1 MKKPEL
7 VIGYLMNGGAFIQSI
22 KVPKLLDWIKH
33 LEPEE
38 LIAFFQDLLELVIQ
52 IPSGKE
58 DVETLE
64 EFLVYWRELAL
75 EAESAFDE
83 THTDPEEAEIAAKAA
98 DILWKS
104 LADSLSAAM
113 STGELGIFRNYDDEE
128 DEQHEL
134 TSPWI
139 DIVDE
144 QPGPALTTY
153 GTHMEPEPEVID
165 VTEEQRDEY
174 LALSILEIPFSARIH
189 NCLERENI
197 ETVRDLVGKAEWD
210 LLEYKNF
217 GPGSLLEVKK
227 QLASRGLWLG
237 MDLDDE
243 DYEEDEDIYEED
255 TE

>member
-22 KVPKLLDWIKH
+22 KVPTLLDWIKH

-52 IPSGKE
+52 IPRGKE
-58 DVETLE
+58 DVEALE
-64 EFLVYWRELAL
+64 EFLAYWRELAL
-75 EAESAFDE
+75 ESDSALGE

-128 DEQHEL
+128 HEL
-134 TSPWI
+134 MSPWI

-144 QPGPALTTY
+144 QPGPALTTHGIY
-153 GTHMEPEPEVID
+153 MDPEPVDI
-165 VTEEQRDEY
+165 TEAQRDAY
-174 LALSILEIPFSARIH
+174 LVLSILEIPFSVRIH
-189 NCLERENI
+189 NCLESRNI
-197 ETVRDLVGKAEWD
+197 KTVRDLVGKTEKE
-210 LLEYKNF
+210 LLQYK
-217 GPGSLLEVKK
+217 GLGQGSMRDIKEKLAVK
-227 QLASRGLWLG
+227 GLWLG

>member
-1 MKKPEL
+1 MEKPEL

-22 KVPKLLDWIKH
+22 KVPKLLDWIKY

-52 IPSGKE
+52 IPRGKE

-64 EFLVYWRELAL
+64 EFLAYWRELAL
-75 EAESAFDE
+75 EADRALDE
-83 THTDPEEAEIAAKAA
+83 TYTHPEEAEIAAKAA
-98 DILWKS
+98 DIIWKS
-104 LADSLSAAM
+104 LADSISAAM

-128 DEQHEL
+128 HEL

-144 QPGPALTTY
+144 QPGPALTTH
-153 GTHMEPEPEVID
+153 GTHMEPEPVVDI
-165 VTEEQRDEY
+165 TEEQRDEY
-174 LALSILEIPFSARIH
+174 LALSIFEIPFSARIH
-189 NCLERENI
+189 NCLERESI
-197 ETVRDLVGKAEWD
+197 ETVRDLVSKTDLD
-210 LLEYKNF
+210 LLMYKNF
-217 GPGSLLEVKK
+217 GPGSLYEVKER
-227 QLASRGLWLG
+227 LANMGLSLG

>member
-22 KVPKLLDWIKH
+22 KVPQLLDWIKH

-52 IPSGKE
+52 IPRGKQ
-58 DVETLE
+58 DVEALE
-64 EFLVYWRELAL
+64 EFLAYWRELAL
-75 EAESAFDE
+75 EADSALGE

-113 STGELGIFRNYDDEE
+113 STGELGIFRNYDDE
-128 DEQHEL
+128 QHEL

-139 DIVDE
+139 DIVDA
-144 QPGPALTTY
+144 QPGPALTTHGIY
-153 GTHMEPEPEVID
+153 MDPEPID
-165 VTEEQRDEY
+165 ITEAQRDAY
-174 LALSILEIPFSARIH
+174 LALSILEIPFSVRIH
-189 NCLERENI
+189 NCLGSRNI
-197 ETVRDLVGKAEWD
+197 KTVRDLVGKTEKE
-210 LLEYKNF
+210 LLLYK
-217 GPGSLLEVKK
+217 GLGQGSIREIKEKLAVK
-227 QLASRGLWLG
+227 GLWLE

>member
-128 DEQHEL
+128 HEL

-139 DIVDE
+139 DIVDA
-144 QPGPALTTY
+144 QPGPGLTTLDTY
-153 GTHMEPEPEVID
+153 MDPEPVDI
-165 VTEEQRDEY
+165 TEAQRDAY

-197 ETVRDLVGKAEWD
+197 ETVRDLVGKTEKE
-210 LLEYKNF
+210 LLLYK
-217 GPGSLLEVKK
+217 GLGRGSMREIKEKLAVK
-227 QLASRGLWLG
+227 GLWLG

-243 DYEEDEDIYEED
+243 NYEEDEDIYEED

>member
-1 MKKPEL
+1 MEKPEL

-52 IPSGKE
+52 ISSGKE
-58 DVETLE
+58 DVESLE

-75 EAESAFDE
+75 EADSAFGE
-83 THTDPEEAEIAAKAA
+83 MHTDPEEAEIATKAA
-98 DILWKS
+98 DILFKS
-104 LADSLSAAM
+104 LADSISAAM
-113 STGELGIFRNYDDEE
+113 STGELGIFRNYDEE
-128 DEQHEL
+128 HEL

-144 QPGPALTTY
+144 QPKPALTTY
-153 GTHMEPEPEVID
+153 GTHMEPEPVD

-174 LALSILEIPFSARIH
+174 LALSIFEIPFSARIH

-197 ETVRDLVGKAEWD
+197 ETVRDLVRKTDVD
-210 LLEYKNF
+210 LLMYKNF
-217 GPGSLLEVKK
+217 GPGSLYEVKER
-227 QLASRGLWLG
+227 LAPMGLYLG

>member
-52 IPSGKE
+52 MLSGKQDIE
-58 DVETLE
+58 ALE
-64 EFLVYWRELAL
+64 EFLGYWRELAL
-75 EAESAFDE
+75 ESDSALGE
-83 THTDPEEAEIAAKAA
+83 IHTDPEEAEIAAKAA

-113 STGELGIFRNYDDEE
+113 STGELGIFRNYDEE
-128 DEQHEL
+128 DEQPEL

-144 QPGPALTTY
+144 QPGPALTTHGIY
-153 GTHMEPEPEVID
+153 MDPEPVDI
-165 VTEEQRDEY
+165 TEAQRDAY

-197 ETVRDLVGKAEWD
+197 KTVRDLVIKEEWD

-217 GPGSLLEVKK
+217 GPGSLLDVKK
-227 QLASRGLWLG
+227 QLAVKGLWLG

>member
-52 IPSGKE
+52 MLSGKQDIE
-58 DVETLE
+58 ALE

-75 EAESAFDE
+75 ESDSALGE
-83 THTDPEEAEIAAKAA
+83 THADPEEAEIVAKAA

-104 LADSLSAAM
+104 LADSLSTAM
-113 STGELGIFRNYDDEE
+113 STGELGIFGNYDNEE
-128 DEQHEL
+128 HEL

-139 DIVDE
+139 DIVDT
-144 QPGPALTTY
+144 QPGPGLTTY
-153 GTHMEPEPEVID
+153 GTHTEPEPEVID
-165 VTEEQRDEY
+165 VTEEQRDTY

-197 ETVRDLVGKAEWD
+197 KTVRDLVIKEEWD

-217 GPGSLLEVKK
+217 GHGSLLDVKK
-227 QLASRGLWLG
+227 QLASRGLYLG

>member
-1 MKKPEL
+1 MEKPEL

-52 IPSGKE
+52 ISSGKE
-58 DVETLE
+58 DVESLE

-75 EAESAFDE
+75 EADSAFGE

-98 DILWKS
+98 DILFKS
-104 LADSLSAAM
+104 LADSISAAM
-113 STGELGIFRNYDDEE
+113 STSELGIFRNYDEE
-128 DEQHEL
+128 HEL

-144 QPGPALTTY
+144 QPKPALTTY
-153 GTHMEPEPEVID
+153 GTHMEPEPVD

-174 LALSILEIPFSARIH
+174 LALSIFEIPFSARIH

-197 ETVRDLVGKAEWD
+197 ETVRDLVRKTDVD
-210 LLEYKNF
+210 LLMYKNF
-217 GPGSLLEVKK
+217 GPGSLYEVKER
-227 QLASRGLWLG
+227 LASRGLYLG